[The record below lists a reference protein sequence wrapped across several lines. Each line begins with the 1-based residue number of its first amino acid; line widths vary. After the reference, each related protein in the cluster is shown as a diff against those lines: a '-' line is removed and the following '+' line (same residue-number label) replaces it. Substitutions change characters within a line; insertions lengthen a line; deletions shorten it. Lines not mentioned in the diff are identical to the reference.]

1 MSNRP
6 SVMRKVLLSVS
17 SIISVIAIIVAFT
30 VTSERATS
38 VEASVLQNIRI
49 STTQASD
56 GIHEFFRE
64 RSRVVTSLQSN
75 PFVNEWFAN
84 YTERG
89 SDISDDKAYQQIVR
103 LFKNESQSD
112 PMIKSVFYA
121 PKATHEYFD
130 LNGRYN
136 DPNYSTSVRPW
147 WHEALSKDRLFITK
161 PEIDA
166 NDKSI
171 VTSIKTTVYDD
182 NRALLGVMG
191 IDILASEIRHSLIDT
206 MKFQG
211 LGYGF
216 LFTADGQLIS
226 FPDSQNRIDMSSLPK
241 LNVVDSQIEG
251 AAGFADLM
259 RLAEQKDE
267 ALTHVTWQ
275 GEDYLVY
282 VASIKDDTLA
292 LDWRVGFMVPQYVID
307 EPVNHSIWTS
317 SLAVIVIILVTAGV
331 MMLTIQRLLTT
342 PIQQIAKA
350 MDDIATGEGD
360 LTQRI
365 EMNRNDELGQLSD
378 SFNLFVENIQHIVK
392 QSKTTTEKVLV
403 ESGDVSDLVDNFSS
417 TMSEQKGYI
426 EQIATATSQ
435 MTQTIH
441 GISDNAQTALDHATQ
456 ANSESAEGQQLAAK
470 ASQLMDEL
478 THDVSNA
485 ANVVE
490 ELHHNSQ
497 SITAMLEVIK
507 GIAEQ
512 TNLLALNAAIEAA
525 RAGEQGRGFAV
536 VADEVRTLA
545 SRTQESTGE
554 IEEIIAKLHASAA
567 SAVDAMHVGRDKTS
581 QSADIITQVNDKLL
595 QINQAIALIE
605 QQSNE
610 TASATREQVL
620 ASDEITRQTSAVN
633 DLAETTV
640 SQTGN
645 MASKSAE
652 QRDITQQLNQMIAQ
666 FTV

>member
-30 VTSERATS
+30 VTSERAETVKS
-38 VEASVLQNIRI
+38 SVLKDIRI
-49 STTQASD
+49 STLEASD

-89 SDISDDKAYQQIVR
+89 SNIADDPSYQQIVK
-103 LFKNESQSD
+103 LFKSESQYD

-147 WHEALSKDRLFITK
+147 WHEALSKDRLFITN

-211 LGYGF
+211 QGYGF

-241 LNVVDSQIEG
+241 LNVVDTSIEG
-251 AAGFADLM
+251 AAGFTELM
-259 RLAEQKDE
+259 TVAEREQE
-267 ALTHVTWQ
+267 TLTHVTWQ
-275 GEDYLVY
+275 GEEYLVF
-282 VASIKDDTLA
+282 VTSVTDDKLA
-292 LDWRVGFMVPQYVID
+292 LDWRVGFMLPQQVID
-307 EPVNHSIWTS
+307 APVYRSIWTS
-317 SLAVIVIILVTAGV
+317 ALAVVVIILITAGV
-331 MMLTIQRLLTT
+331 MLFTIQKLLTT
-342 PIQQIAKA
+342 PIQQIARA
-350 MDDIATGEGD
+350 MDDIATGDGD

-365 EMNRNDELGQLSD
+365 HMNRNDELGQLSD
-378 SFNLFVENIQHIVK
+378 SFNLFVENIQNIVK

-403 ESGDVSDLVDNFSS
+403 ESSDVSVLVGDFANNV
-417 TMSEQKGYI
+417 SEQKGYI
-426 EQIATATSQ
+426 EQIATAATE

-441 GISDNAQTALDHATQ
+441 GISDNAQAALDHATQ
-456 ANSESAEGQQLAAK
+456 ASSESADGQQLAAK
-470 ASQLMDEL
+470 ATQLMTDL
-478 THDVSNA
+478 TSDVSTA
-485 ANVVE
+485 ADVVE

-554 IEEIIAKLHASAA
+554 IEEIIAKLHSSAA
-567 SAVDAMHVGRDKTS
+567 KAVDAMHIGRDKTS
-581 QSADIITQVNDKLL
+581 QGADIINQVNDKLI

-605 QQSNE
+605 EQSNE
-610 TASATREQVL
+610 TASATREQVS
-620 ASDEITRQTSAVN
+620 ASDEITRQTVAVSE
-633 DLAETTV
+633 LADSNV
-640 SQTGN
+640 SQTHN
-645 MASKSAE
+645 VAQKSAE
-652 QRDITQQLNQMIAQ
+652 QRDITDQLNKMIAQ